1 MDTTNETIEKLITEL
16 DLKKGTELFGENGLV
31 KQITKRLVEKALEAE
46 MTEHLGYNRGERSDA
61 PRDNP
66 RNGKTSKRLKTE
78 DGEIEIEVP
87 RDRKGTFEPALVKKR
102 QTRLA
107 GFDDKVL
114 SLYAR
119 GMSTRAIQGHLAE
132 LYGTEV
138 SPELISRVTDAVL
151 EDVQEWRKRPLAAVW
166 PIVYL
171 DALVL
176 RVRDGGSVR
185 RKSAYMAI
193 GVGLDGRK
201 EVLGLWLEETEGAK
215 FWLKV
220 VTELKNRGIEDI
232 LIACVDGLKGFPE
245 ALESVFPKVTVQTC
259 IVHMIRNS
267 TRFVGWQDRRQVAAD
282 LKPIYTAVDR
292 EAALEALGH
301 FEDTWSTRYPMI
313 AQSWRTNWERVVP
326 FLEFPHDLRRILYT
340 TNAIESFNA
349 RVRKLVNGK
358 GHFPNDDSAYKLVYL
373 AVVAAEKRW
382 IRPPKGWARAIN
394 QLAIHFEGR
403 LPNLNQN

>member
-1 MDTTNETIEKLITEL
+1 METRNEAIEKLIDQL
-16 DLKKGTELFGENGLV
+16 DVGTGAEIFGSDGLV
-31 KQITKRLVEKALEAE
+31 KQITKRLVERALEAE
-46 MTEHLGYNRGERSDA
+46 MAVHLGYPKGERG
-61 PRDNP
+61 PEPKPNP
-66 RNGKTSKRLKTE
+66 RNGKTSKRLKTD
-78 DGEIEIEVP
+78 DGEIEIDVP
-87 RDRKGTFEPALVKKR
+87 RDRDSTFEPELVKKG
-102 QTRLA
+102 QVRLS

-119 GMSTRAIQGHLAE
+119 GMSTREIQGHLHE

-138 SPELISRVTDAVL
+138 SPELISKVTDAVL
-151 EDVQEWRKRPLAAVW
+151 EDVQRWRKRPLAAIW

-171 DALVL
+171 DAMVI
-176 RVRDGGSVR
+176 RVRDGGAVR

-193 GVGLDGRK
+193 GVGVDGRK

-215 FWLKV
+215 FWLRV
-220 VTELKNRGIEDI
+220 ITELKNRGVEDI

-245 ALESVFPKVTVQTC
+245 ALESVFPKTTVQTC

-267 TRFVGWQDRRQVAAD
+267 TKYVSWKDRKQVARE

-292 EAALEALGH
+292 EAAELALEEFDEAWGGQ
-301 FEDTWSTRYPMI
+301 YPMI
-313 AQSWRTNWERVVP
+313 SQSWRTNWERIVP
-326 FLEFPHDLRRILYT
+326 FLDFAPDLRRILYT

-358 GHFPNDDSAYKLVYL
+358 GHFTTDAAAEKLIYL

-382 IRPPKGWARAIN
+382 TRQPKGWAKALN
-394 QLAIHFEGR
+394 QLALHFEGR
-403 LPNLNQN
+403 LPV

>member
-1 MDTTNETIEKLITEL
+1 MEPRNEAIEKLIDQL
-16 DLKKGTELFGENGLV
+16 DIGVGTEIFGSDGLV
-31 KQITKRLVEKALEAE
+31 KQITKRLVERALEAE
-46 MTEHLGYNRGERSDA
+46 MATHLGYQKGERGPEPKS
-61 PRDNP
+61 NP
-66 RNGKTSKRLKTE
+66 RNGTTSKRLKTD
-78 DGEIEIEVP
+78 DGEIEIDVP
-87 RDRKGTFEPALVKKR
+87 RDRQSTFEPQIVKKS
-102 QTRLA
+102 QVRLT

-119 GMSTRAIQGHLAE
+119 GMSTREIQGHLYE

-138 SPELISRVTDAVL
+138 SPELISKVTDAVL
-151 EDVQEWRKRPLAAVW
+151 EDVQQWRKRPLAAVW

-171 DALVL
+171 DAMVI
-176 RVRDGGSVR
+176 RVRDGGTVR
-185 RKSAYMAI
+185 RKSAYLAI

-201 EVLGLWLEETEGAK
+201 EVLGLWLEEAEGAK

-220 VTELKNRGIEDI
+220 ITELKNRGVDDI

-245 ALESVFPKVTVQTC
+245 ALESVFPKTTVQTC

-267 TRFVGWQDRRQVAAD
+267 TRYVSWKDRKQVARD

-292 EAALEALGH
+292 DAAELALAEFDG
-301 FEDTWSTRYPMI
+301 TWGKQYPMI
-313 AQSWRTNWERVVP
+313 TQSWQTSWERVVP
-326 FLEFPHDLRRILYT
+326 FLDFAPDLRRILYT

-358 GHFPNDDSAYKLVYL
+358 GHFSTDAAAEKLIYL

-382 IRPPKGWARAIN
+382 TRPPKGWAQALN
-394 QLAIHFEGR
+394 QLALHFEGR
-403 LPNLNQN
+403 LPV